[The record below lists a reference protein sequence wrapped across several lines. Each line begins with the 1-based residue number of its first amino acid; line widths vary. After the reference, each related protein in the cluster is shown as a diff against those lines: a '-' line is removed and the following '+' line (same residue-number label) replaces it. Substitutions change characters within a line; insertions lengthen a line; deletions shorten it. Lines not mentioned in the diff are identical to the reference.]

1 MGDLGNCRE
10 VNLKTASGKDVRVKL
25 QNRIIKEHL
34 ENNKTRNDYWQW
46 ESIFQFLKIL
56 VKERGRE
63 NQLI

>member
-34 ENNKTRNDYWQW
+34 ENNETRNDY
-46 ESIFQFLKIL
+46 
-56 VKERGRE
+56 
-63 NQLI
+63 